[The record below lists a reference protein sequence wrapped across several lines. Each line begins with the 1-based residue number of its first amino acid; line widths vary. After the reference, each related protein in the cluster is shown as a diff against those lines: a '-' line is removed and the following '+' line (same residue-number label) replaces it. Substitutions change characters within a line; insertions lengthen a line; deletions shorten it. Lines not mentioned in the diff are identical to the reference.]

1 MNYIQWVC
9 VIEFILRNQYNYDKL
24 IPVVCTPVVD
34 RVFNSQ
40 FLFSDSVLFV
50 CLFAIKYKQ
59 EATANRPRELFV
71 LGP

>member
-1 MNYIQWVC
+1 M
-9 VIEFILRNQYNYDKL
+9 
-24 IPVVCTPVVD
+24 VCTPVVD

-71 LGP
+71 LGT